1 MQRLSISDNSLPKKL
16 APAKNILEERAVISN
31 ARELNLSSLVCHLYD
46 VKTFLIFKEQR
57 EFDLTAS
64 KGRESRAL
72 KWHVILHALST
83 SKVVTST
90 PISDGGAILVTNTP
104 IDQWISDTGGKIELE
119 TAALPQ
125 RIKNQISSENVES
138 IRVEVSVRTDTSTV
152 NITDLSGLGEF
163 VLGEHREDSRHITAL
178 ATMQEASLNPN
189 LISVGGNRIYTNV
202 QDLLNAPGY
211 VRATGLV
218 KRIRLSLNN
227 DKWIMEILA
236 DSTERIMFKS
246 MNLKEFLLKQQQFKG
261 LQFGPEFNQ
270 CPNWKKVYSM
280 VVDMALN
287 HGNRNHWFTSRGL
300 TATSMEQIINNQ
312 SMAVQSFDGQF
323 DRKLPA
329 VIERNREGKMIA
341 HHIESLTI
349 TPYQAVPPEK
359 SYGNAPAAPNIEE
372 RYNRTL
378 QMTETA
384 QIDGIAENP
393 TLASFKI
400 RPSKALKNVKAYSRK
415 HPTVLDAFRKQIND
429 RDKSQWLI
437 KNKFACPAKIDIIAV
452 AHTCKKEEI
461 ERGVKALIDDGVKR
475 GIVVGTTQYYPVTKP
490 NELATLAGK
499 LGKMPEKQPNILL
512 IFVDSKTHATSHSF
526 LKLYERLYMI
536 RTQQITT
543 EVVKKSEEQ
552 WITRLNILMK
562 MNIKMGGV
570 NVNVIPQT
578 PKLDDWM
585 KQKET
590 LILSYDVSHPVPAK
604 RMQKKDAKATKPS
617 VVGFSGNYGR
627 HIDGFVGDFAFQH
640 PRVEQVDDALLKTRF
655 ANMLAHFQKNHGKL
669 PKRVVIIRDGVSE
682 GQYLMVI
689 RDELHALEE
698 GWKSHQQKSK
708 GKLPFPPTAVFIG
721 TKRNGIRL
729 FVKDSNGMI
738 RNVTAGT
745 FAQSGVVRPNLNEW
759 VMVAAKPIKGTAQP
773 VTFQPIY
780 DTIGMDND
788 ERQDLMY
795 YLCFLHQIS
804 GNTISLPEP
813 LYQADEW
820 AKRGRNLWNAYVD
833 LMKFPQ
839 SQFTAEG
846 LTQVDF
852 DEMNERASFME
863 TRFDGTRFNA

>member
-1 MQRLSISDNSLPKKL
+1 MQKLSISDNFLPKKL
-16 APAKNILEERAVISN
+16 APAKNILEVRTVISN
-31 ARELNLSSLVCHLYD
+31 AREINLSSLVCHLYD
-46 VKTFLIFKEQR
+46 VKTFLIFKEQK

-72 KWHVILHALST
+72 KKHVILHALST

-90 PISDGGAILVTNTP
+90 PISDGGAILITNAP
-104 IDQWISDTGGKIELE
+104 IDQWISGTGGKINLE

-125 RIKNQISSENVES
+125 QIKSKISSENVES

-152 NITDLSGLGEF
+152 NITDLSGLGEL

-189 LISVGGNRIYTNV
+189 LISVGSNRIYTNV
-202 QDLLNAPGY
+202 QDLPNAPGY

-218 KRIRLSLNN
+218 KRVRLSLNDN
-227 DKWIMEILA
+227 GEWIMEILA
-236 DSTERIMFKS
+236 DSTERLMFKS
-246 MNLKEFLLKQQQFKG
+246 MNLKEFLLRQLQFKG
-261 LQFGPEFNQ
+261 LAFGSEFNK

-280 VVDMALN
+280 VVDMTLN

-300 TATSMEQIINNQ
+300 TARSIGQIIDDQ
-312 SMAVQSFDGQF
+312 SMTVQSFDGQF

-329 VIERNREGKMIA
+329 VIERNREGKLIA

-359 SYGNAPAAPNIEE
+359 SYGNAPSAPNIEE

-378 QMTETA
+378 RMTETA

-393 TLASFKI
+393 TLARQEFI
-400 RPSKALKNVKAYSRK
+400 IKALKNVKAYSRK

-452 AHTCKKEEI
+452 AHTCKKEDI
-461 ERGVKALIDDGVKR
+461 EKSMKVLIDDGMRR
-475 GIVVGTTQYYPVTKP
+475 GITVGATQYYPVANPTD
-490 NELATLAGK
+490 LSTLAEK
-499 LGKMPEKQPNILL
+499 LGKMAEKQPNILL
-512 IFVDSKTHATSHSF
+512 IFVDSKTNATSHSF

-536 RTQQITT
+536 RTQQFTT
-543 EVVKKSEEQ
+543 EVVKKSEDQ

-570 NVNVIPQT
+570 NVNVFPQL

-604 RMQKKDAKATKPS
+604 RMQQNNAKATKPS

-640 PRVEQVDDALLKTRF
+640 PRVEQVDDSLLKTRF

-689 RDELHALEE
+689 RDELRALEE
-698 GWKSHQQKSK
+698 GWKLHQQKTK

-745 FAQSGVVRPNLNEW
+745 FAQSGVVRPNLNDW

-780 DTIGMDND
+780 DKIGMDND

-795 YLCFLHQIS
+795 YLCFLHQ
-804 GNTISLPEP
+804 
-813 LYQADEW
+813 
-820 AKRGRNLWNAYVD
+820 V
-833 LMKFPQ
+833 
-839 SQFTAEG
+839 
-846 LTQVDF
+846 
-852 DEMNERASFME
+852 
-863 TRFDGTRFNA
+863 